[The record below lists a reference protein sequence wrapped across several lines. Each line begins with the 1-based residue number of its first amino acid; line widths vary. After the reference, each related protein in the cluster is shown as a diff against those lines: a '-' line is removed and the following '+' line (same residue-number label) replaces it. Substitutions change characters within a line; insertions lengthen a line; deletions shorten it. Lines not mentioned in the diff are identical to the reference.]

1 MGSQSRNPNYPKD
14 AQVIMSMLKDMGVQ
28 DYEQRVLNQ
37 LLEFTYRYV
46 TCILDDSRI
55 YATHAKKKTID
66 LDDVKLA
73 VNMQLDRSFTTP
85 PPREILLEVARL
97 KNSQPLPV
105 VKPSCGIRL
114 PPDRYCLSSVNYK
127 LRNIKKAQVS
137 VPPGSIGR
145 MGTATSFIQGSLGG
159 SNTIKLQANKGQA
172 ATLAGV
178 KRGNLLTTVART
190 QSITTPKPVIKF
202 SQGAITAKPKPKI
215 QITQSTGGVSTV
227 QLLKSEPGEIVGS
240 VTSIMTSGIKRPRED
255 DDVVS

>member
-1 MGSQSRNPNYPKD
+1 MGSQSRNPNFPKD

-46 TCILDDSRI
+46 TCILDDSRV

-85 PPREILLEVARL
+85 PPREILLEVARS

-127 LRNIKKAQVS
+127 LRNNKKAPASAPVG
-137 VPPGSIGR
+137 PLGR
-145 MGTATSFIQGSLGG
+145 LGNPTSFIQSPLGV
-159 SNTIKLQANKGQA
+159 SNAIKLQTSKGQTA
-172 ATLAGV
+172 SLAGA
-178 KRGNLLTTVART
+178 KRGSMLTTVART
-190 QSITTPKPVIKF
+190 QSVTIPKPVFKF
-202 SQGAITAKPKPKI
+202 TQGAITAKAKPKP
-215 QITQSTGGVSTV
+215 QIPQTSGAIATLQTP
-227 QLLKSEPGEIVGS
+227 KSEPSDTTVGS
-240 VTSIMTSGIKRPRED
+240 VTSIMSGVKRPRED
-255 DDVVS
+255 DADDL

>member
-46 TCILDDSRI
+46 TCILDDSRV

-127 LRNIKKAQVS
+127 LRNNKKALTS
-137 VPPGSIGR
+137 APSGPLGR
-145 MGTATSFIQGSLGG
+145 LGNSTSFIQSPLGVT
-159 SNTIKLQANKGQA
+159 SAIKLQ
-172 ATLAGV
+172 T
-178 KRGNLLTTVART
+178 
-190 QSITTPKPVIKF
+190 S
-202 SQGAITAKPKPKI
+202 AITAKAKPKI
-215 QITQSTGGVSTV
+215 QIAQTPGTITTLQIP
-227 QLLKSEPGEIVGS
+227 KSEPQDTSVGS
-240 VTSIMTSGIKRPRED
+240 VTSIMTGVKRPRED
-255 DDVVS
+255 DDIVS

>member
-1 MGSQSRNPNYPKD
+1 
-14 AQVIMSMLKDMGVQ
+14 MSMLKDMGVQ

-46 TCILDDSRI
+46 TCILDDSRV

-85 PPREILLEVARL
+85 PPREILLEVARM

-127 LRNIKKAQVS
+127 LRNNKKPQS
-137 VPPGSIGR
+137 SISTGPLGR
-145 MGTATSFIQGSLGG
+145 LGNTTSFIQSPLGVSG
-159 SNTIKLQANKGQA
+159 ALKLQAKGQA
-172 ATLAGV
+172 ATLAGA
-178 KRGNLLTTVART
+178 KRGNMLTTVART
-190 QSITTPKPVIKF
+190 QSITIPKPVIKF
-202 SQGAITAKPKPKI
+202 SQGAVTAKPKI
-215 QITQSTGGVSTV
+215 QIAQGPGSVATLQIP
-227 QLLKSEPGEIVGS
+227 KAEPVEPSVGS
-240 VTSIMTSGIKRPRED
+240 VTSIMTGVKRPREED
-255 DDVVS
+255 EGAS